1 MQNIRPDSRSFDA
14 VRDMNMSG
22 GNLSNKNTVTCY
34 GSSYVSLGGTRVV
47 AGVTLIALEVP
58 YTAHLQ
64 ASPSSCP
71 SIDPFS
77 PPPFTAF
84 LISSKLPPPSSYPIE
99 SFFMLNL
106 YAP

>member
-58 YTAHLQ
+58 LHSAL
-64 ASPSSCP
+64 ASVPVKLSLHR
-71 SIDPFS
+71 SI